1 MSLVLTFHWTAG
13 RLDHVS
19 RTVSTEWADHARVV
33 LEQAGHRRGAARN
46 ALIDLLSSQRCAL
59 SAREIE
65 QRLNAGKRQ
74 RIGRA
79 SVYRILELLQARGL
93 IARLEL
99 GDATV
104 RYESIDPAGE
114 HHHHLLCDSCG
125 RIVPF
130 DDRDLERS
138 IDRLSR
144 RLGFR
149 MNDHEV
155 VLHGDCDACQS

>member
-1 MSLVLTFHWTAG
+1 MSLVLVFTGAPV
-13 RLDHVS
+13 RLDRVS
-19 RTVSTEWADHARVV
+19 QSVSTEWADHARAV

-59 SAREIE
+59 SAQEIE
-65 QRLNAGKRQ
+65 ARLNAGQRQ

-79 SVYRILELLQARGL
+79 SVYRILELLQERGL
-93 IARLEL
+93 VARLEL

-104 RYESIDPAGE
+104 RYEPIDPAGD

-130 DDRDLERS
+130 DDHDLERS

-144 RLGFR
+144 RLDFR

-155 VLHGDCDACQS
+155 VLHGDCRACQS